1 MFYQEDLQV
10 YENNHDYADD
20 EHLLIKIIFTSYNAK
35 KMRDHGF
42 GKNKIDDDWK
52 TIDLIKKRKRN
63 L

>member
-10 YENNHDYADD
+10 YENDYDYAEH

-42 GKNKIDDDWK
+42 G
-52 TIDLIKKRKRN
+52 
-63 L
+63 